1 MRFMLVGTGFAE
13 THIQWI
19 KQVEGAS
26 VDVLC
31 YLQNKTRAQE
41 LAARYGI
48 PRVSNRPLQI
58 IKDGSL
64 DALAVVTPPDTHE
77 ALILAALSR
86 GLVTV
91 TDKPLA
97 STSRVARALADK
109 ARITGARACVAFQ
122 WRHHPAFQKARS
134 LCQGGKLGRIFHVDL
149 RFHHDFLAGPT
160 TPWPWR
166 HSAEEAG
173 AGTLGDQG
181 VHLFDLLR
189 FVFPARW
196 RVTAAATTVAW
207 AVREGPTCEVQ
218 CETDDVAD
226 VLVMEPDS
234 GCCARIFATR
244 VDVGHRELSMA
255 IQGTAGS
262 FHITLNPNT
271 AAGQSLMS
279 TVAEPR
285 GAVEYGPQD
294 LNVYRPIVQHFLSG
308 VDGHPENQADFN
320 DGLEA
325 QVFLEEAVRLTS
337 MDKLAFAAA
346 QSV

>member
-19 KQVEGAS
+19 KQAKGAS

-31 YLQNKTRAQE
+31 YLQNESRAQE

-48 PRVSNRPLQI
+48 PLISNKPFQI
-58 IKDGSL
+58 INDGKI
-64 DALAVVTPPDTHE
+64 DAIAVVTPPDTHE
-77 ALILAALSR
+77 ALIVAALSR
-86 GLVTV
+86 GLVAV

-97 STSRVARALADK
+97 STARVARAIADK
-109 ARITGARACVAFQ
+109 ARITGARASVTFQ
-122 WRHHPAFQKARS
+122 WRQHPAFQQARE
-134 LCQGGKLGRIFHVDL
+134 LYQAGKLGHVVHVDL

-160 TPWPWR
+160 TQWPWR

-189 FVFPARW
+189 FIVPAPW

-207 AVREGPTCEVQ
+207 PVRKGPSFDVQ
-218 CETDDVAD
+218 CDTEDVAD
-226 VLVMEPDS
+226 VLLEDDQS
-234 GCCARIFATR
+234 RCHARVFATR
-244 VDVGHRELSMA
+244 VDVGRHEISVA

-262 FHITLNPNT
+262 LHIILNPGT
-271 AAGQSLMS
+271 GSGHSVLS
-279 TVAEPR
+279 KLGESPVAR
-285 GAVEYGPQD
+285 EYGPQD
-294 LNVYRPIVQHFLSG
+294 LNPYRPIVQHFVSG
-308 VDGHPENQADFN
+308 GEGLPGDLADFN
-320 DGLEA
+320 DGFEA

-337 MDKLAFAAA
+337 MDQLAV
-346 QSV
+346 Q

>member
-41 LAARYGI
+41 LATRYGI
-48 PRVSNRPLQI
+48 PQISNRPLQI
-58 IKDGSL
+58 IKGGNL

-77 ALILAALSR
+77 ALISAALSR
-86 GLVTV
+86 GLVAV

-97 STSRVARALADK
+97 STSHGARALADK
-109 ARITGARACVAFQ
+109 ARITGARACVTFQ
-122 WRHHPAFQKARS
+122 WRQHPAFQQARS
-134 LCQGGKLGRIFHVDL
+134 LCQGGKLGRIFYVDL

-160 TPWPWR
+160 TLWPWR

-189 FVFPARW
+189 FVFPAQW
-196 RVTAAATTVAW
+196 QVTAAASTVAW
-207 AVREGPTCEVQ
+207 AVRAGPTSEVK
-218 CETDDVAD
+218 CDTEDVTDVQVVDT
-226 VLVMEPDS
+226 DS
-234 GCCARIFATR
+234 GCCARVFATR
-244 VDVGHRELSMA
+244 VDVGHREVSMA

-262 FHITLNPNT
+262 LHITLNPNT
-271 AAGQSLMS
+271 AAGRSLMS
-279 TVAEPR
+279 RVGEP
-285 GAVEYGPQD
+285 GVTVEYGPQS
-294 LNVYRPIVQHFLSG
+294 LNAYRPIIQHFLSG
-308 VDGHPENQADFN
+308 ADGLPENQADFN

-337 MDKLAFAAA
+337 IG
-346 QSV
+346 